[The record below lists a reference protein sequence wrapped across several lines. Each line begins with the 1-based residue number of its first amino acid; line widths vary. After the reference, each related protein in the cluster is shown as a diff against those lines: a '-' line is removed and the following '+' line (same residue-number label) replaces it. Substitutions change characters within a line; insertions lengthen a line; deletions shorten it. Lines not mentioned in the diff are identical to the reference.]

1 MAQAEAPKNRKIRV
15 IMMLCFFLSPLA
27 SLVRL
32 GFLLYENI
40 AQKLDFNV
48 VVPDTSSSQPSLV
61 HLLNNFNST
70 MEELIQN
77 IFSPQFKL
85 GPKAMHNLFT
95 TNLQPNPLH
104 ILASISSMAV
114 TSTSYNND
122 SLESSPALK
131 MLVMKHDLQ
140 LVLPFIFIFCFLL
153 IGPLLIVFIR
163 RFHEAG
169 HGVYPGQQ
177 QNEAHRGMK
186 KRRQKR
192 TKVLLS
198 CLEAFKLVSLPLL
211 DFLIVSYDCSTIAD
225 KL

>member
-1 MAQAEAPKNRKIRV
+1 
-15 IMMLCFFLSPLA
+15 
-27 SLVRL
+27 
-32 GFLLYENI
+32 
-40 AQKLDFNV
+40 
-48 VVPDTSSSQPSLV
+48 
-61 HLLNNFNST
+61 
-70 MEELIQN
+70 
-77 IFSPQFKL
+77 
-85 GPKAMHNLFT
+85 
-95 TNLQPNPLH
+95 
-104 ILASISSMAV
+104 MAV

-131 MLVMKHDLQ
+131 MHVMKHDLQ